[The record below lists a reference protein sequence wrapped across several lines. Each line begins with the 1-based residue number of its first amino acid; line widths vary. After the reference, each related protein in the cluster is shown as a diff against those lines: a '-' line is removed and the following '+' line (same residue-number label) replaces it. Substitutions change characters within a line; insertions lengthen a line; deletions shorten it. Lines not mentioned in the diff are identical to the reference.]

1 MWQDSCLI
9 YVKFFCKERHQK
21 TRFPQWN
28 FHPGNR
34 VSAHIHYFISLIH
47 RSAYCQLLI
56 YYSFLSDLPRSPDHF
71 PSSSLSIRSLAS
83 GACLPIFSWK
93 PNMETQAMP
102 LFHDHSATADL
113 LPFLCTWMRYL
124 FCTKFPFCF
133 YAIFTICYFI
143 HIFCLFYSI
152 FFGIHSYFRIYKMT
166 YYAYFERWSYSVLL
180 CAPERN
186 ISFPLYPS
194 RVYVEYYCISTHKEL
209 YLYVVLFKIHKCIFH
224 TLFNRTVRI
233 KASLRN
239 PWNAGKLP
247 WFG

>member
-1 MWQDSCLI
+1 M
-9 YVKFFCKERHQK
+9 K
-21 TRFPQWN
+21 
-28 FHPGNR
+28 
-34 VSAHIHYFISLIH
+34 
-47 RSAYCQLLI
+47 
-56 YYSFLSDLPRSPDHF
+56 LS
-71 PSSSLSIRSLAS
+71 
-83 GACLPIFSWK
+83 SWK
-93 PNMETQAMP
+93 PCFCTHSLFYQSYSPFCILSAAHLLQFSFWSATITRSFPQQFSLNP
-102 LFHDHSATADL
+102 LSCFRCLLFHDRSATADL

-124 FCTKFPFCF
+124 FCTNFPFCF

-180 CAPERN
+180 CAPERTV
-186 ISFPLYPS
+186 SFPLYPS

-224 TLFNRTVRI
+224 TLFNRTLRI

-239 PWNAGKLP
+239 PWNAGRLP